1 MVPSNTHVFLPV
13 YGYVGKLDLSDE
25 GYWNPE
31 RNLQRG
37 HVLFRDNY
45 ATAILFSI
53 GLLRL

>member
-25 GYWNPE
+25 GSWNPE
-31 RNLQRG
+31 RNLQRD

-45 ATAILFSI
+45 ATTILFSI